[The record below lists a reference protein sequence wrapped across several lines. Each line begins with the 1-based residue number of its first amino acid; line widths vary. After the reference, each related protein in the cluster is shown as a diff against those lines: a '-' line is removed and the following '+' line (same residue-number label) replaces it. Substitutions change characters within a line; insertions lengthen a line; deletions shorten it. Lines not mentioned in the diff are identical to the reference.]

1 MYGGGTPPPYEMWY
15 EKELVQGYK
24 IYIENKGTI
33 TNTQADKQKE
43 RQLGSQTIRQ
53 NLTIIQTNIPTDK
66 QTD

>member
-1 MYGGGTPPPYEMWY
+1 MWY

-53 NLTIIQTNIPTDK
+53 NLTIIQTNIPADK